1 MKKASGFKMKNP
13 SVAKLA
19 KTAGSPMRQE
29 FDIKKIVPQ
38 PPKKKL
44 SYDDAYLRRD
54 LNLYGKLSKDEF
66 IAEAKRQKSGG
77 KVPTK
82 PMSGGVK
89 PVKPLAATVNNTQG
103 VLKDDKGNFADNK
116 GITDVNKSTTT
127 TKGKKKFKNTKAG
140 KFLSKVV
147 GTGAKRKANEAN
159 KKKRQNRSVT
169 GRLKAKASKFGRM
182 GT

>member
-19 KTAGSPMRQE
+19 KEAGSPMQL
-29 FDIKKIVPQ
+29 DMKKIIPQ
-38 PPKKKL
+38 PKKKKL

-66 IAEAKRQKSGG
+66 IKEAKRQKAGG

-82 PMSGGVK
+82 PMETQSRPKKVETK
-89 PVKPLAATVNNTQG
+89 EPTIKAPDTSKKTLTDPKKSKLA
-103 VLKDDKGNFADNK
+103 DDGKTK
-116 GITDVNKSTTT
+116 LRKRPQSIT
-127 TKGKKKFKNTKAG
+127 
-140 KFLSKVV
+140 
-147 GTGAKRKANEAN
+147 R
-159 KKKRQNRSVT
+159 
-169 GRLKAKASKFGRM
+169 RLKRRASRFGRK

>member
-19 KTAGSPMRQE
+19 KAAGSPMKKD

-38 PPKKKL
+38 PKKKKL
-44 SYDDAYLRRD
+44 SFDDAYLRRD

-66 IAEAKRQKSGG
+66 IKEAKRQKAGG

-82 PMSGGVK
+82 PMETKSRPKKIETKK
-89 PVKPLAATVNNTQG
+89 PTAT
-103 VLKDDKGNFADNK
+103 
-116 GITDVNKSTTT
+116 TDTKKTMTPVAESTTT
-127 TKGKKKFKNTKAG
+127 K
-140 KFLSKVV
+140 
-147 GTGAKRKANEAN
+147 
-159 KKKRQNRSVT
+159 KKKRESITR
-169 GRLKAKASKFGRM
+169 RLKRRASKFGRK

>member
-1 MKKASGFKMKNP
+1 MKKASGFKMNNP
-13 SVAKLA
+13 SIAKLA
-19 KTAGSPMRQE
+19 KAAGSPMKKE
-29 FDIKKIVPQ
+29 FDIKKVVPQ
-38 PPKKKL
+38 PKKEKL

-82 PMSGGVK
+82 PMETK
-89 PVKPLAATVNNTQG
+89 
-103 VLKDDKGNFADNK
+103 VLTNK
-116 GITDVNKSTTT
+116 QKEAQKKTTPTD
-127 TKGKKKFKNTKAG
+127 TKKNTDAKKAEPKAKTKVG
-140 KFLSKVV
+140 KFLSRVV